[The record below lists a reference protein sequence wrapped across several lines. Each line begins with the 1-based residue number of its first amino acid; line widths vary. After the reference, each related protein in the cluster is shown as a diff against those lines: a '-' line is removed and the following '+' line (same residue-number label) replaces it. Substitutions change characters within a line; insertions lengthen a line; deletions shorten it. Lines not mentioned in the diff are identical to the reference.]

1 MTTIRRAFLVLGVLV
16 AGAICPILGA
26 GNSQADQVRIATEG
40 TYKPFSYYT
49 PAGELTGFDVE
60 STLAICKAA
69 GLDCKMVIMELDAM
83 VPALNAKK
91 IDAMAVGM
99 TITEKHKKQ
108 VLMTDAIRSAGKQ
121 FVSCAPDKFPDT
133 SPEALK
139 GHIIGTQSGTSNAD
153 FFQAKYA
160 GSDIRLYKSMDEA
173 FQDLGSGRIELALA
187 QTGVAYGFMQSPEG
201 AGCKFVGARLED
213 PKYFGSGV
221 GISFRLG
228 DTQLKDAF
236 DAGLKKILEDGTFKT
251 LNDKYFPFSL
261 R

>member
-1 MTTIRRAFLVLGVLV
+1 MIMLRRCALSMAAVL
-16 AGAICPILGA
+16 AILALGA
-26 GNSQADQVRIATEG
+26 GGARADQIRIATEG
-40 TYKPFSYYT
+40 TYRPFSYFT
-49 PAGELTGFDVE
+49 ASGELTGFDVE

-83 VPALNAKK
+83 IPALNDRK

-108 VLMTDAIRSAGKQ
+108 VGMTDSIRSAGKQ
-121 FVSCAPDKFPDT
+121 FVSCTPEKFPDT
-133 SPEALK
+133 SPDALK
-139 GHIIGTQSGTSNAD
+139 GHIIGTQAGTSNAD
-153 FFQAKYA
+153 FFQARYA

-187 QTGVAYGFMQSPEG
+187 QTGVAWGFMQSPEG
-201 AGCKFVGARLED
+201 KGCQFVGEKLED
-213 PKYFGSGV
+213 PKLFGTGV
-221 GISFRLG
+221 GLSTRL
-228 DTQLKDAF
+228 DDAQLRDAF
-236 DAGLKKILEDGTFKT
+236 NAGLKKILEDGTYKA

>member
-1 MTTIRRAFLVLGVLV
+1 MTMLSRFALPMAAALAAL
-16 AGAICPILGA
+16 ALGA
-26 GNSQADQVRIATEG
+26 GPVRADEIKVATEG

-49 PAGELTGFDVE
+49 ASGELTGFDVE

-69 GLDCKMVIMELDAM
+69 GLECKMVIMELDAM
-83 VPALNAKK
+83 VPALNDKK
-91 IDAMAVGM
+91 IDVMAAGQ

-108 VLMTDAIRSAGKQ
+108 TLFTDWVRSAGKQ
-121 FVSCAPDKFPDT
+121 FVSCTPDKFPDT

-139 GHIIGTQSGTSNAD
+139 GHIIGTQAGTSNAD
-153 FFQAKYA
+153 FFQAKYP

-187 QTGVAYGFMQSPEG
+187 QTGVAYSFMQSP
-201 AGCKFVGARLED
+201 AGKGCQFVGARLED
-213 PKYFGSGV
+213 PKYFGTGV
-221 GISFRLG
+221 GLALRLG
-228 DTQLKDAF
+228 DTELAEKLN
-236 DAGLKKILEDGTFKT
+236 AGLKKIIEDGTYKA

>member
-1 MTTIRRAFLVLGVLV
+1 MHMTRRSFV
-16 AGAICPILGA
+16 AAAWLFAAAMGLILGS
-26 GNSQADQVRIATEG
+26 GPGQADQIKIATEG
-40 TYKPFSYYT
+40 TYKPFSYFT
-49 PAGELTGFDVE
+49 AGGELTGFDVE

-83 VPALNAKK
+83 IPALNDKK

-108 VLMTDAIRSAGKQ
+108 VLMTDSIRSAGKQ
-121 FVSCAPDKFPDT
+121 FVSCTPDKFPET
-133 SPEALK
+133 TPEALN
-139 GHIIGTQSGTSNAD
+139 GHSIGTQAGTSNAD
-153 FFQAKYA
+153 FFQAKYP

-187 QTGVAYGFMQSPEG
+187 QTGVAYAFMQTPEG

-213 PKYFGSGV
+213 PKFFGTGV
-221 GISFRLG
+221 GVSFRLG

-236 DAGLKKILEDGTFKT
+236 DAGLKKIIEDGTYKQI
-251 LNDKYFPFSL
+251 NDRYFPFSL